1 MVLGHLSGDVM
12 LKRFGKVCGWGPWLR
27 MAIFYFGASINRV
40 RATENL
46 FMLEC
51 LPLLRSFLFGKRFAT
66 SLLATS
72 RAPPRASER
81 LTRLAWMHAAP
92 EDRRWF
98 WMIFARDPQSA
109 HDRKP
114 VADSKMGSSSNWAI
128 VEISAENCVAPHLF
142 ALHACRTLQHFVG
155 DFELRDKSIKQYSGR
170 VNQ

>member
-1 MVLGHLSGDVM
+1 
-12 LKRFGKVCGWGPWLR
+12 
-27 MAIFYFGASINRV
+27 
-40 RATENL
+40 
-46 FMLEC
+46 MLEC

-155 DFELRDKSIKQYSGR
+155 DS
-170 VNQ
+170 VNEDFFFSPVESEGKFIHVLILSFTSSACAVHYIETSCSVDYAKTANHDGSQTA